1 MGPRGP
7 TGATGPAGNG
17 ILLTYAASLMPE
29 AEIGTQSIITANA
42 YGLSIHHNTA
52 LPVRS
57 GDALVEE
64 ATEKNNVVYNKIT
77 DNEVEVRIQLHSVN
91 SSALATPE
99 VTNAMSLTQKET
111 SSESGIPETIEH
123 ISVAQETTD
132 TASPASDYTANHTI
146 HLQNTLQSLTYGTLL
161 PFDAVL
167 TDYHILFYQPNDTQQ
182 IPSTE
187 STPEP
192 AFYGAVAVA
201 SKGETAYEILSDTF
215 AEAVPVGE
223 RLWEVSQQGLHL
235 TIPRNKSILLVAG
248 GYDEKKMNLVNTEVF
263 VNGSLALFKLPPSIE

>member
-1 MGPRGP
+1 MGPIGPEGPTGPTGSTGP

-29 AEIGTQSIITANA
+29 AEIGTQSILTANA
-42 YGLSIHHNTA
+42 YGLSTHHNTA

-57 GDALVEE
+57 GDAYVED
-64 ATEKNNVVYNKIT
+64 ATAQNNVVYNKIT

-91 SSALATPE
+91 SSALVTPE
-99 VTNAMSLTQKET
+99 TT
-111 SSESGIPETIEH
+111 
-123 ISVAQETTD
+123 ETTL
-132 TASPASDYTANHTI
+132 PATDGTTNHTI

-167 TDYHILFYQPNDTQQ
+167 TDYHILFYQPNDIQQ
-182 IPSTE
+182 TPSTE

-192 AFYGAVAVA
+192 AFYGAVATA
-201 SKGETAYEILSDTF
+201 SKGETDYEILADTF
-215 AEAVPVGE
+215 AEAVSVGD
-223 RLWEVSQQGLHL
+223 RLWEVSQHGLHL
-235 TIPRNKSILLVAG
+235 SIPRNTSILPVAG

-263 VNGSLALFKLPPSIE
+263 VNGSLAVFKKT